1 MGSGDDLDG
10 ETVAVVGEYSRV
22 REYWWEGERWWNGD
36 GDDWVTGSA

>member
-22 REYWWEGERWWNGD
+22 RENWWWRWWNGG
-36 GDDWVTGSA
+36 GDNWVTGSA